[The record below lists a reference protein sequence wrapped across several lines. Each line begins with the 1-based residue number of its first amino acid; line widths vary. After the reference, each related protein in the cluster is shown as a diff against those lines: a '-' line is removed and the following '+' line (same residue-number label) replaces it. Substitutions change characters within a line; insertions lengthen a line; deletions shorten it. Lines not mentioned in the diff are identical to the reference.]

1 MARAVT
7 RRAFK
12 TKTQL
17 AASEAA
23 RWKLANSLLGWHEQ
37 QPVAETKPTGA
48 KKSVRAATSKRALRE
63 PAAGVAQQED
73 VKEKVVQQEDVRPRK
88 RAVVRKPRKQKV
100 NQSSH
105 SKNGDDVSWMLTLLY
120 NITPLAE
127 VGSL

>member
-1 MARAVT
+1 MSRAVT

-12 TKTQL
+12 TKRQL

-23 RWKLANSLLGWHEQ
+23 RWKLANSLLGWREQ
-37 QPVAETKPTGA
+37 QPVTETKPTGA
-48 KKSVRAATSKRALRE
+48 KKCDRAATSKRASRQ

-105 SKNGDDVSWMLTLLY
+105 SKTGDNVS
-120 NITPLAE
+120 
-127 VGSL
+127 